1 MSEAKRR
8 SLVEDENSFTNA
20 SIKRFF
26 GYLCVGAE
34 MFYVARFCEFY
45 SGSLFFEGLKK
56 FCLPAMTLKNI
67 VNVAQMGSAAHMI
80 AEKDV
85 KEYNGKR
92 S

>member
-1 MSEAKRR
+1 
-8 SLVEDENSFTNA
+8 VEDENSFTNA